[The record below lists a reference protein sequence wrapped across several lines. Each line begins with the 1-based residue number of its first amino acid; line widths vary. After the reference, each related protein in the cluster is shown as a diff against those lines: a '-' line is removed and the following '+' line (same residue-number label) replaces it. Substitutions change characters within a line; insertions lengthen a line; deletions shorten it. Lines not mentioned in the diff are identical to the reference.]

1 MSDRC
6 ITCEVDSIS
15 LEGSFLRW
23 PEVGVRVRQATDGSR
38 KFGMTVEHDT
48 KSGEDVVGWVKVKW
62 DHGAE
67 ENCRVGAE
75 GKLSSMQNCSLFSFQ
90 ALKICLVK
98 GIIVAK

>member
-1 MSDRC
+1 MYDRC

-75 GKLSSMQNCSLFSFQ
+75 GKLSSIQNCSLFSFQ